1 MNGLVVVGAA
11 GAAGSLGRHLL
22 DVGLRR
28 WRPNGPSTGILVAN
42 VVGSLVLGLL
52 TGVAA
57 DHVVDPDLRL
67 AVAIGFC
74 GGLTT
79 FSTYVAQVAEQLE
92 GGSGPRWGRRPAL
105 RWALVMVVAGLASAA
120 LGVAL
125 GRSL

>member
-28 WRPNGPSTGILVAN
+28 WRPEGPSVGILVAN
-42 VVGSLVLGLL
+42 VVGSLLLGLF
-52 TGVAA
+52 TGVAS
-57 DHVVDPDLRL
+57 DRVIDPDLRL
-67 AVAIGFC
+67 AVAVGFC

-79 FSTYVAQVAEQLE
+79 FSTFVAQVAERLE
-92 GGSGPRWGRRPAL
+92 SGSHPPSRWWPAL
-105 RWALVMVVAGLASAA
+105 RWAAVMVAAGLMSAA